1 MDSAPTRPTP
11 ERGTAPDA
19 HARIDRVMIAVVCA
33 NVLLAL
39 ATGHFFDHLDTAL
52 IWSAPCAAPALVA
65 LTLLRSPVLSKFL
78 VSASLVALVALQ
90 IHLSRGVLEFHFN
103 VFVTLSALLA
113 YRDWRVIVFTGG
125 LFAVHH
131 LAFDRMLAAGLGTYC
146 LSAPSLARVALH
158 AGFVIAQCV
167 FLVKLATLMRS
178 EARAGHELEFLV
190 NSLGL
195 DGPIRLHPSTLSAQ
209 TTTGQNLLRV
219 QSRMTDALQQI
230 QHTTQEVQVASEELA
245 TGGELLKERSN
256 AIARELSDSAM
267 TLDQIVVIVHGNNAA
282 ATEALKMAE
291 RSGTLADAGGS
302 LVSQVVGNMHDI
314 AAASAR
320 ITDIVAVID
329 GIAFQTNILALNAA
343 VEAARAGEQG
353 KGFAVV
359 AAEVRSLAQRSAV
372 AAKEIKTLIETSS
385 GTITTGTQLVHRTGQ
400 TISELVDSVRK
411 ISKLFQDLS
420 SDSTDHADG
429 LRAVTQ
435 AMQQLTALTRS
446 NTEIAEQS
454 ATSSTSL
461 RAEVRRLA
469 AVLRCFELGEAAG
482 VGDDVVLQRGT
493 PTAPAPTH
501 GGKALAAPGRAA
513 LRGALAGGAA
523 KVEYF

>member
-1 MDSAPTRPTP
+1 
-11 ERGTAPDA
+11 
-19 HARIDRVMIAVVCA
+19 
-33 NVLLAL
+33 
-39 ATGHFFDHLDTAL
+39 
-52 IWSAPCAAPALVA
+52 
-65 LTLLRSPVLSKFL
+65 
-78 VSASLVALVALQ
+78 
-90 IHLSRGVLEFHFN
+90 
-103 VFVTLSALLA
+103 
-113 YRDWRVIVFTGG
+113 
-125 LFAVHH
+125 
-131 LAFDRMLAAGLGTYC
+131 
-146 LSAPSLARVALH
+146 
-158 AGFVIAQCV
+158 
-167 FLVKLATLMRS
+167 
-178 EARAGHELEFLV
+178 
-190 NSLGL
+190 
-195 DGPIRLHPSTLSAQ
+195 
-209 TTTGQNLLRV
+209 
-219 QSRMTDALQQI
+219 
-230 QHTTQEVQVASEELA
+230 
-245 TGGELLKERSN
+245 
-256 AIARELSDSAM
+256 
-267 TLDQIVVIVHGNNAA
+267 
-282 ATEALKMAE
+282 
-291 RSGTLADAGGS
+291 
-302 LVSQVVGNMHDI
+302 MHDI

-359 AAEVRSLAQRSAV
+359 AAEVRSLAKRSAV